1 MNYWDSSA
9 VVALIVEEDGSA
21 DARDVFRRDRD
32 MAAWWGTPV
41 ECHAAIRRRER
52 GGAATADVARTYV
65 DGFSQLFGK
74 WVEIGP
80 AEHLR
85 LRAQRLL
92 AQHPLRA
99 ADALQLAA
107 ALDWADEEP
116 FGKGFVC
123 LDDRLRESARREGFN
138 ILPAAK
144 PL

>member
-1 MNYWDSSA
+1 MKFWDSSA
-9 VVALIVEEDGSA
+9 VVAMIVEEARSA
-21 DARDVFRRDRD
+21 DVQDALNGDGD
-32 MAAWWGTPV
+32 MVVWWGTLV

-52 GGAATADVARTYV
+52 EGAATLEMSRSYV
-65 DGFSQLFGK
+65 EGFSLLSEK
-74 WVEIGP
+74 WVEVAP
-80 AEHLR
+80 SEHLR

-138 ILPAAK
+138 VLPAAK
-144 PL
+144 RS